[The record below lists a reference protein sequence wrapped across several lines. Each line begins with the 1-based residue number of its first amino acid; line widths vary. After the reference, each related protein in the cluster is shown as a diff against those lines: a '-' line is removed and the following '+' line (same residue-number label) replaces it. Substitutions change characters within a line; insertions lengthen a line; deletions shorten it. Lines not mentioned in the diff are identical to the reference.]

1 MPTKDRNVIAQR
13 MSVFFKQPKFFPN
26 TYDFLAFIFIITIFA
41 LIAVG
46 VQSADQA
53 LAKYAPSAVTLEAS
67 NLPKYA
73 LYTTLR
79 MFAAVLLSLLT
90 TFVVAT
96 LAAKS
101 KRAEMLIVPLVDIL
115 QSVPVL
121 GFLAFTVAFFIGIF
135 PGRAYGAEL
144 AAIFTVFTAQV
155 WNMIFSMYQSLR
167 TVPQDLKDVS
177 GQFCLNSWQ
186 QYWRLEVPF
195 AIPGLVW
202 NTMLS
207 MSTSWFFIVASEA
220 ISVGKIQLSLPG
232 IGSWLGL
239 AIQKKDLPAVGL
251 AMLAMAIVILIYDQI
266 VFKPIVAWSD
276 KFNLGQT
283 ASQSAPKSWVYEI
296 MRRTQ
301 LLSFI
306 LVPIRKL
313 GYKILCL
320 DFSVLINTTPVNLRS
335 TPWLGKMLD
344 AVWYLLLACMV
355 VLAMRFLGNFLND
368 FFSISKL
375 TVVIVLGLITLL
387 RVCILVLLSS
397 LLWVPIGVWIGFRPH
412 MVAWVQP
419 VAQFLAAFP
428 ANLLFPFFVAFIVY
442 YDLDPDIWLSPLM
455 ILGTQWYIFFNVVA
469 GVSVFPND
477 LREAADIYQ
486 LRSWVWWRR
495 VIIPAVLPYY
505 ITGAVTAAGG
515 AWNASIVAELVS
527 WGSTTLE
534 ARGIGS
540 YIAKATKYGDL
551 HRVVLGV
558 AVMCIMIVIINRFFW
573 RKLYKYAAQV
583 SGVNAEEIA

>member
-1 MPTKDRNVIAQR
+1 MPAKDPGQITQR
-13 MSVFFKQPKFFPN
+13 LSVFLKQPKFFPN
-26 TYDFLAFIFIITIFA
+26 TYDFLAFIFILTVFA

-46 VQSADQA
+46 VENADQSISNYTA
-53 LAKYAPSAVTLEAS
+53 SAVSLELS

-73 LYTTLR
+73 LYTTMR
-79 MFAAVLLSLLT
+79 MFAAVLLSLLC
-90 TFVVAT
+90 TFLVAT
-96 LAAKS
+96 LAAKNR
-101 KRAEMLIVPLVDIL
+101 RAEMLIIPLIDIL

-144 AAIFTVFTAQV
+144 AAIFTVFSAQV
-155 WNMIFSMYQSLR
+155 WNMIFSLYQSLR
-167 TVPQDLKDVS
+167 TVPEDLKNVS
-177 GQFCLNSWQ
+177 EQFCLNAWQ
-186 QYWRLEVPF
+186 KYWRLEIPF

-207 MSTSWFFIVASEA
+207 MSSSWFFIVASEA
-220 ISVGKIQLSLPG
+220 ISVGNIQLTLPG

-239 AIQKKDLPAVGL
+239 AIQQKNLVAVGQ
-251 AMLAMAIVILIYDQI
+251 AMLAMGIVILIYDQLI
-266 VFKPIVAWSD
+266 FRPIVAWSD

-283 ASQSAPKSWVYEI
+283 ASQSAPSSWMYAI

-306 LVPIRKL
+306 LRPLRKL
-313 GYKILCL
+313 GYKILCW
-320 DFSVLINTTPVNLRS
+320 NLPRS
-335 TPWLGKMLD
+335 TK
-344 AVWYLLLACMV
+344 AVQLNIHAKPIVNTIIDTTWYLALAFAV
-355 VLAMRFLGNFLND
+355 ALAMLFLGRFLDNFLT
-368 FFSISKL
+368 ISKL
-375 TVVIVLGLITLL
+375 TVVIILALITLL
-387 RVCILVLLSS
+387 RVFVLVLLSS
-397 LLWVPIGVWIGFRPH
+397 LLWVPIGVWVGLRPNL
-412 MVAWVQP
+412 VAWVQP

-428 ANLLFPFFVAFIVY
+428 ANILFPFFVAFIVY
-442 YDLDPDIWLSPLM
+442 YHLDPDIWLSPLM

-477 LREAADIYQ
+477 LREAAEIYQ

-515 AWNASIVAELVS
+515 SWNASIVAELVS
-527 WGSTTLE
+527 WGSTTVE
-534 ARGIGS
+534 AHGIGS

-558 AVMCIMIVIINRFFW
+558 AVMCVIIVFINRFFW
-573 RKLYKYAAQV
+573 RKLYKYAAQI
-583 SGVNAEEIA
+583 SGINTEERE